1 MERLKKLRNKHN
13 LSQKELGKIIGVN
26 DRAIGNYE
34 RGIRAL
40 PVDKAKKI
48 GEYFQIDWWLLYE
61 EKR

>member
-1 MERLKKLRNKHN
+1 MKKLKELRVRYKI
-13 LSQKELGKIIGVN
+13 SQKEMGEIIGVN

-61 EKR
+61 D